1 VLIAEDAGRRGL
13 NIEELINSIKLV
25 GSVAME

>member
-1 VLIAEDAGRRGL
+1 MPAGGEL